1 MHTMEKT
8 VRWRRLRVRSV
19 TGLLVLALL
28 LFTLLMSVSQLPT
41 VRQFFGQAHLVPANI
56 MIKTQNQIG
65 PLPRPWRNL
74 AQGGESFNWQLSP
87 IQSQVAALH
96 PDYIRLDH
104 IYDFYEVVSGS
115 PGNLTFDFTKL
126 DVVLD
131 QISAVGAKPFISLS
145 YLPPAISRG
154 DIVDQPVSYNDWTT
168 VVQKTI
174 EHISGSRNTADV
186 YYEVWNEPD
195 LFGGWK
201 YYGSK
206 NYLELYKA
214 AAIGASRAQVRQTF
228 KFGGPAT
235 TAPYKNWFD
244 ALATFASENNLRFD
258 FYSWHR
264 YTTDINLYI
273 QDMRQVQQWLSE
285 FPMYESTLELIVTEW
300 GHDSQNNAGYDGS
313 YSAAHTVAG
322 AINMIGTV
330 ERAFVFEIQDGIDPA
345 GNEFWGRWGLITAPG
360 TNQKQKA
367 RYQGLKMLD
376 SLPNQRIQLT
386 GNGSA
391 VKGLAAQAENGSLQV
406 ILANFDS
413 QASNFENVPVTFEQ
427 IQPGSYIVQL
437 QYLSGRQNTL
447 RLATTAA
454 VLQTNIPMKP
464 SDVVKLEFKAN

>member
-1 MHTMEKT
+1 MMAKT
-8 VRWRRLRVRSV
+8 VGWRRLRIKSLV
-19 TGLLVLALL
+19 GLLVVVLL
-28 LFTLLMSVSQLPT
+28 SFTLTMSVTQLPMI
-41 VRQFFGQAHLVPANI
+41 RQFFSHATQVPADI
-56 MIKTQNQIG
+56 IIKTQNQIG

-74 AQGGESFNWQLSP
+74 AQGGESHNWQLSP
-87 IQSQVAALH
+87 IQSQVSALH

-104 IYDFYEVVSGS
+104 IYDFYEIVSGT

-126 DVVLD
+126 DSVLD

-154 DIVDQPVSYNDWTT
+154 DIVDQPVSYSDWTT
-168 VVQKTI
+168 VVQRTI
-174 EHISGSRNTADV
+174 EHVSGTRNTRDV

-201 YYGSK
+201 YYGAK

-214 AAIGASRAQVRQTF
+214 AAIGVSRAQVRQTF

-244 ALATFASENNLRFD
+244 ALATFTSENNLRFD

-264 YTTDINLYI
+264 YTTDINQYI
-273 QDMRQVQQWLSE
+273 DDMRQVQRWLTKY
-285 FPMYESTLELIVTEW
+285 PMYESNLELIVTEW
-300 GHDSQNNAGYDGS
+300 GHDSDNHAGYDGS

-322 AINMIGTV
+322 AISMIGV
-330 ERAFVFEIQDGIDPA
+330 VDRAFVFEIQDGVDPA

-360 TNQKQKA
+360 TNQKQKS
-367 RYQGLKMLD
+367 RYQALIMLD

-391 VKGLAAQAENGSLQV
+391 VKGLATQAENGSLQV

-413 QASNFENVPVTFEQ
+413 QATNWENVPVTFDQ
-427 IQPGSYIVQL
+427 IQPGNYQIQL
-437 QYLSGRQNTL
+437 QYLSGRQATQ
-447 RLATTAA
+447 RVATTAGI
-454 VLQTNIPMKP
+454 LQTTIPMKP
-464 SDVVKLEFKAN
+464 SDVVKLEFKPE